1 MVKKATDAMS
11 DNENRY
17 RYLRAAAH
25 ITQFGLDMV
34 TPIVLCTIIAVWLK
48 NKLELGGWVVIVA
61 IILGIGASALNMV
74 KFIKTVDKEIG
85 GGKHDEKRED

>member
-1 MVKKATDAMS
+1 MTDNMP
-11 DNENRY
+11 DNENKY
-17 RYLRAAAH
+17 RYMKAVGH

-48 NKLELGGWVVIVA
+48 NRFNTGSWTVILA
-61 IILGIGASALNMV
+61 IIVGVAVSALNMF

-85 GGKHDEKRED
+85 GKKHDEKRED

>member
-11 DNENRY
+11 DNEHRY

-25 ITQFGLDMV
+25 IPQFGLDMV

-48 NKLELGGWVVIVA
+48 NKLELGGWIVIVA